1 MPVHRSA
8 VKRVRQIKK
17 RQIKNRAVKSSLK
30 IKMKKFIK
38 LLANKKV
45 DEARK
50 FLPDLLSA
58 WDKAASQGV
67 IHKNTASRQ
76 KSRLTKQL
84 NIAMSLRKG

>member
-8 VKRVRQIKK
+8 VKRMKQTKK

-30 IKMKKFIK
+30 IKMKKFVK
-38 LLANKKV
+38 LLGNEKV

-50 FLPDLLSA
+50 FLPGLLSA

-76 KSRLTKQL
+76 KSRLTKQS
-84 NIAMSLRKG
+84 NKAMPQRKG

>member
-8 VKRVRQIKK
+8 VKRMRQTKK
-17 RQIKNRAVKSSLK
+17 RQIRNRAVKSSLK

-38 LLANKKV
+38 LLHNKKV
-45 DEARK
+45 DEARE

-58 WDKAASQGV
+58 WNKAASQGV

-84 NIAMSLRKG
+84 NRAISSHKD